1 MPQTTLVSFA
11 VIVAATAIAPLI
23 TDHVKRWIA
32 IPSVVLEILLGI
44 LIGPQVLGW
53 AGVDDV
59 MGFVADFGLAML
71 MFLAGYELK
80 IDEVRGKP
88 IRLASAGWLISL
100 VLGLGFGALVHGWAF
115 ASLIIGLALTTTA
128 LGTTLPMVRDAGL
141 LPTPLGA
148 RVLAVGAAGE
158 FGPIIAVALLFNDQD
173 PARTVL
179 FLLAFGVVAARLL
192 RVAANRRPGR
202 ISRLVRTTL
211 GTSAQFAV
219 RLCMVVVVFMLWL
232 AGTLGLDLLL
242 GAFVAGLVVRLFL
255 DAGDP
260 EEGAVV
266 ESKIEAIGFGLLIPF
281 FFVVSGMRYDLDA
294 LLATPSAIVLLPVF
308 LVLFLVIRG
317 LPVLALHHRDLPV
330 RPRWTLALLASA
342 ALPLVV
348 VITTIGTEAGLLP
361 TSTASAMVGAGM
373 LSVLIFP
380 LIALRLVRD
389 EQPGPHPAEPGLR

>member
-1 MPQTTLVSFA
+1 MPHTMLSSFA
-11 VIVAATAIAPLI
+11 VVVAATAVAPLI
-23 TDHVKRWIA
+23 TDRVKRWIA

-53 AGVDDV
+53 AGEGEV

-80 IDEVRGKP
+80 IEDVRGKP
-88 IRLASAGWLISL
+88 IRLAGVGWLISL
-100 VLGLGFGALVHGWAF
+100 VLGLGFGALVHGWTF

-148 RVLAVGAAGE
+148 RVLAAGAAGE
-158 FGPIIAVALLFNDQD
+158 FGPIIAVALVVNDQS

-192 RVAANRRPGR
+192 WAAANRRDGR

-211 GTSAQFAV
+211 GTSVQFAV

-232 AGTLGLDLLL
+232 AGTLGLDVLL
-242 GAFVAGLVVRLFL
+242 GAFVAGLVVRLFF

-266 ESKIEAIGFGLLIPF
+266 ESKIEAIGFGLFIPF

-294 LLATPSAIVLLPVF
+294 LLATPSAIALLPLF

-317 LPVLALHHRDLPV
+317 LPTLVLHHRDLPV

-348 VITTIGTEAGLLP
+348 VITAIGTESGQLP

-373 LSVLIFP
+373 LSVLVFP
-380 LIALRLVRD
+380 LIALRLVRRD
-389 EQPGPHPAEPGLR
+389 R

>member
-148 RVLAVGAAGE
+148 RV
-158 FGPIIAVALLFNDQD
+158 
-173 PARTVL
+173 
-179 FLLAFGVVAARLL
+179 
-192 RVAANRRPGR
+192 
-202 ISRLVRTTL
+202 
-211 GTSAQFAV
+211 
-219 RLCMVVVVFMLWL
+219 
-232 AGTLGLDLLL
+232 
-242 GAFVAGLVVRLFL
+242 
-255 DAGDP
+255 
-260 EEGAVV
+260 
-266 ESKIEAIGFGLLIPF
+266 
-281 FFVVSGMRYDLDA
+281 
-294 LLATPSAIVLLPVF
+294 
-308 LVLFLVIRG
+308 
-317 LPVLALHHRDLPV
+317 
-330 RPRWTLALLASA
+330 
-342 ALPLVV
+342 
-348 VITTIGTEAGLLP
+348 
-361 TSTASAMVGAGM
+361 
-373 LSVLIFP
+373 
-380 LIALRLVRD
+380 
-389 EQPGPHPAEPGLR
+389 